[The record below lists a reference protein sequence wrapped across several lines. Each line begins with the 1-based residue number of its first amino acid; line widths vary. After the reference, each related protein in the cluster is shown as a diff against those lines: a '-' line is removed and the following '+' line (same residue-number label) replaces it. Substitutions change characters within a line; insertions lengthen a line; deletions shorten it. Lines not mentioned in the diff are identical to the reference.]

1 VGGDGRLMS
10 RTVDDRI
17 VQMTFENR
25 DFEKNA
31 NTTLGTLDKLGKALK
46 FDGVSS
52 SLKGLQRTADALDFG
67 IVTDGLQKVSVKFNA
82 LTAIGISALNR
93 LTEKAVDAGVK
104 LVKSLSIDQITKSW
118 SKYDELIAS
127 EQSIMSAVSNKINP
141 LTKELYNIEDITELI
156 GKLQWYSDETS
167 YSVTQMTNAV
177 SQFTASGVDLNTA
190 IDAIMGIS
198 NAAAASGVST
208 QKAEHAFIGF
218 SKAIGQGYLSLGVW
232 NMQLRTSGITNSEK
246 FKKSILDAAVAV
258 GTLEKVTSGANKGKY
273 RTTKK
278 SAKEGQIFS
287 ASDFTSA
294 LNAQWATSQ
303 VLLRA
308 FGSYSNTI
316 NDIYGLVTDGRLNE
330 SSKVMKDLT
339 RAAEKQ
345 GKTMNEDTL
354 AWLGLNK
361 EFDTASSAIN
371 AIEEAYKKLGLTAP
385 KSLEAFRNAQE
396 AISFSQAIS
405 ATADAVSSKW
415 SQTFELIFGNY
426 EEARKLWTAL
436 ANEMWVWFA
445 GSGDDR
451 NNALKEWHNGLIKIT
466 KDHILLDKTGKK
478 AVTTEGAIIGQETI
492 EELTGYEALMKGL
505 ISILEYITTIVET
518 VREAISEV
526 FPPITGTGL
535 LEFTKAFYLFIQRI
549 EPSGEMLDR
558 LSKIVKT
565 IASVFKYF
573 KDIFS
578 LFINNAIKPALG
590 PIKTLYE
597 YFRDLLEPLQD
608 YIISSAEAVSQ
619 NTFLIRAFTTIGSIF
634 TKVIGITKRI
644 AERFASF
651 FGDIKEKHGETIS
664 KFADIVKESILK
676 LLEWFDG
683 ILSGGSFDW
692 VNSIFE
698 IGEKIVSFIVELPN
712 KIKGAFSNLQG
723 TFNKIIEVI
732 GNLLSK
738 LTGGVSDFLTSNS
751 GNWRNLAQ
759 TGALAFLLPSLIK
772 LGKTAKKVSGA
783 VSPAMDKLG
792 ELTKKLDN
800 DVISNW
806 LKIYLDHEDTSDEG
820 PGFLERL
827 FPSITGKVT
836 KNLEKTGDAIDALTK
851 RASGSTKTFG
861 DIAKGLLILSAA
873 MLVLS
878 KIDSDKAMSS
888 LILMG
893 GLLGEMFLF
902 LKGVSGLTGEGT
914 KINKFF
920 QKMVKNDP
928 TKGLIKIA
936 ASMLILAV
944 ALRVVSK
951 IPFENML
958 SGILGIGL
966 LLGEMFAFIY
976 GLSALKIEKVAKGL
990 SSLIAI
996 SAALLIVSGA
1006 VKILSKIDVRSL
1018 VKAIATIGVVLAEFA
1033 AFFYVVKNVKSSS
1046 IMAIGKSMIEIAASL
1061 GIMTIVIKLLGSMN
1075 ASTIGTALLAIGA
1088 LLIEIAAFTVITGKV
1103 GAAKVL
1109 AVATAMLI
1117 MAPAFVIF
1125 ASAIKV
1131 LSKIRFGKI
1140 IGAVAGIGA
1149 LLLVLAGFAAIIAAT
1164 GTTLSF
1170 IALSAAMVLMSASI
1184 LALSGALW
1192 VLGNLDWNQLKKGIV
1207 AFTAMIVIIGALGI
1221 IFGSIVAPIFAF
1233 AAALGVLGLA
1243 LIVFAEGV
1251 KLLGVALL
1259 QFNIF
1264 SDFIAGLRAQLPTV
1278 SEEGANLVIDGINTA
1293 ADVLRTKSG
1302 EFGEALG
1309 NLAEAIIEGLIKALG
1324 GFVAGFGG
1332 SLISFIGEGF
1342 EAVKNWFTGDKNRE
1356 LVKTGEDTVV
1366 GVKTGVE
1373 EKKQDLL
1380 DTTEDLKDNMV
1391 DSLDGKEEAK
1401 GIGEDTLEGLI
1412 KGLSDP
1418 ALLNSIA
1425 KKGSAAAN
1433 IFNNSYRSA
1442 LDQHSPSRVMQKNGA
1457 FTIQGLLDGL
1467 NSRLGQVGNAGTQ
1480 TGKTLADSL
1489 TDAISISESMTED
1502 VNPVITPVLDLSKV
1516 SSGLASVDS
1525 MLNTDRALS
1534 LSSRVSRVDRESQN
1548 GGNSVNNTTY
1558 SPTINVTVNG
1568 SKGQNV
1574 NQLADVVVNKIQKS
1588 LERKASVWQ

>member
-1 VGGDGRLMS
+1 MS

-82 LTAIGISALNR
+82 LTTIGISALNR

-505 ISILEYITTIVET
+505 ISILEYVTTIVET
-518 VREAISEV
+518 VRDAISEV

-535 LEFTKAFYLFIQRI
+535 LEFTKAFYLFTQRI
-549 EPSGEMLDR
+549 EPSGEMLNR

-565 IASVFKYF
+565 IASVFKFF

-619 NTFLIRAFTTIGSIF
+619 NTFLIRVFTTLGSIF
-634 TKVIGITKRI
+634 TKVIGITKKI

-664 KFADIVKESILK
+664 KFADTVKESILK

-692 VNSIFE
+692 VNNIFE

-806 LKIYLDHEDTSDEG
+806 LKIYLDHEDTSKEADDG

-827 FPSITGKVT
+827 FPTITGKVT

-851 RASGSTKTFG
+851 RASSSTKTFG

-873 MLVLS
+873 MLILS

-920 QKMVKNDP
+920 QKIVKNDP

-976 GLSALKIEKVAKGL
+976 GLSALKIEKTAKGL

-996 SAALLIVSGA
+996 STALLIVSGA
-1006 VKILSKIDVRSL
+1006 VKILSKIDAQSL
-1018 VKAIATIGVVLAEFA
+1018 IKAVGIIGIVLAEFA
-1033 AFFYVVKNVKSSS
+1033 ALFYAVKNVKATNILSV
-1046 IMAIGKSMIEIAASL
+1046 GLSMVAVSAAL
-1061 GIMTIVIKLLGSMN
+1061 VVMTGVIKLLGSID
-1075 ASTIGTALLAIGA
+1075 AGSVTKALLAIGV
-1088 LLIEIAAFTVITGKV
+1088 LLIEIAAFTVIAGKV

-1109 AVATAMLI
+1109 AVAAAMLI

-1125 ASAIKV
+1125 ASAIKI

-1192 VLGNLDWNQLKKGIV
+1192 ILGNLDWNQLKKGIV

-1251 KLLGVALL
+1251 KLLGLALL

-1293 ADVLRTKSG
+1293 ADILRTKSG

-1391 DSLDGKEEAK
+1391 DSLDGKENAK
-1401 GIGEDTLEGLI
+1401 ESGEDTLEGLI

-1418 ALLNSIA
+1418 ALLNNIA
-1425 KKGSAAAN
+1425 KKGTNAAN
-1433 IFNNSYRSA
+1433 IFNSSYRNA
-1442 LDQHSPSRVMQKNGA
+1442 LDIHSPSRVMQKNAA

-1467 NSRLGQVGNAGTQ
+1467 NSGLGRVGDAGTQ

-1489 TDAISISESMTED
+1489 TEAISISESMTED
-1502 VNPVITPVLDLSKV
+1502 MSPVITPVIDLSKV
-1516 SSGLASVDS
+1516 NAGLATVDS
-1525 MLNTDRALS
+1525 MLNTNRALS
-1534 LSSRVSRVDRESQN
+1534 LSSRVSRADRESQN

-1574 NQLADVVVNKIQKS
+1574 NQLADIVVNKIQKS